1 METTAGDTRTQWLID
16 QQNCVIGFSVRHV
29 LSGNVKGS
37 FKIFDAE
44 IFTSSNRFNDVN
56 INFWIQA
63 NSLMTD
69 NVKRDEHLKGK
80 EIFDVENHPRIKFIS
95 DTVVISGPDHLH
107 EISGDLTMMNIT
119 KNVKL
124 DVRFCGLLHD
134 IWGNE
139 RAGFSVTGKIKRSDW
154 GLVWLNPTDFAGLIV
169 SDEIAISCEVELTKP
184 SRKRRTMQVE
194 AEGENFGIA

>member
-1 METTAGDTRTQWLID
+1 METTAVDARTQWLID
-16 QQNCVIGFSVRHV
+16 QENCVIGFSVSHI
-29 LSGNVKGS
+29 LSGCVVGS

-56 INFWIQA
+56 INFWIQT

-69 NVKRDEHLKGK
+69 NVKRDKHLKSPVV
-80 EIFDVENHPRIKFIS
+80 FDVENHPLIKFIS
-95 DTVVISGPDHLH
+95 DKVVISGPDQKH

-124 DVRFCGLLHD
+124 EVRFCGLLHD

-154 GLVWLNPTDFAGLIV
+154 GLVWVNPAEFSGLIV
-169 SDEIAISCEVELTKP
+169 SDEVFISCEVELIKP
-184 SRKRRTMQVE
+184 SRKRRTMQLK
-194 AEGENFGIA
+194 AEGENYGIA